1 MCPDPI
7 CIVAAKTMEN
17 SKVRVEF
24 FQWVDELKFQRQIC
38 SEANEAYV
46 SSAWELSK
54 ILGGTQA
61 PYMTVLTKSGVW

>member
-7 CIVAAKTMEN
+7 CIVAANTVES

-24 FQWVDELKFQRQIC
+24 FQWVDELKLQRQIC
-38 SEANEAYV
+38 SEANKAYV
-46 SSAWELSK
+46 SFAWELSK

-61 PYMTVLTKSGVW
+61 PYVTVFPKSGVW